1 MKVEVIHYIT
11 FILIANANKYSLII
25 FQIQAFSLDYN
36 TEQNHLI
43 KHVQE
48 LSSWSCRQAMHTFL
62 TKRTRSDT
70 IFKDLV
76 T

>member
-48 LSSWSCRQAMHTFL
+48 LS
-62 TKRTRSDT
+62 
-70 IFKDLV
+70 
-76 T
+76 